1 MGLAFFICYAL
12 IAGAYVVLG
21 LYESIGVLTL
31 DPESRISW
39 ATFSRDWLIG
49 SALLLATVS
58 TRKTGLALV
67 ATIAL
72 SCLVGALV
80 VNFKRIGANP
90 GWLCAVVFSYVQWLI
105 LIGATR
111 LILHIDNLTEM
122 RRQSLI
128 RDVRNGA
135 ERSNL

>member
-39 ATFSRDWLIG
+39 ATLSRDWLIG

-72 SCLVGALV
+72 SCLVG
-80 VNFKRIGANP
+80 
-90 GWLCAVVFSYVQWLI
+90 S
-105 LIGATR
+105 
-111 LILHIDNLTEM
+111 
-122 RRQSLI
+122 
-128 RDVRNGA
+128 
-135 ERSNL
+135 